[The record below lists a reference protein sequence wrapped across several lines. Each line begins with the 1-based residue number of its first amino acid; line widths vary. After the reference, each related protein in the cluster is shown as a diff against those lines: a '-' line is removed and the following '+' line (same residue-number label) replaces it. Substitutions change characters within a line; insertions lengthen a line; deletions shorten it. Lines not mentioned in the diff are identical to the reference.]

1 MRHVVIDL
9 ETWGLE
15 RGYALRS
22 IAAVPFDPRS
32 GAEIPH
38 RPLNAFYRNFD
49 CEEQMGLGLKVDP
62 GTKNWWND
70 PMQAEAAQFLEK
82 DQQSAYTVLLYFERW
97 LRETFCPDEDWSA
110 NLKSLISDVRFWSR
124 GNMDWE
130 VLNGLYQVT
139 GRDFPFHY
147 RAHRDSRVM
156 MDLADEK
163 GGFVVPEF
171 EGVPHYALDDAVY
184 EGRLVS
190 AVYAHLGLGD
200 TSPAPDEVSEQVGAP

>member
-22 IAAVPFDPRS
+22 IAAVPFDPQS
-32 GAEIPH
+32 GAEILH
-38 RPLNAFYRNFD
+38 RPTGAFYRNFD
-49 CEEQMGLGLKVDP
+49 LVDQLRWGLKIDK
-62 GTKNWWND
+62 GTKSWWND
-70 PMQAEAAQFLEK
+70 PMQAEAAEFLEY
-82 DQQSAYTVLLYFERW
+82 DQQTANTVLLYFERW

-124 GNMDWE
+124 GNTDWE

-156 MDLADEK
+156 MDLVDAK
-163 GGFVVPEF
+163 GGFYAPDF

-184 EGRLVS
+184 EGRLIT
-190 AVYAHLGLGD
+190 ATYAHLGLGD
-200 TSPAPDEVSEQVGAP
+200 TSLASDEASCEGVG